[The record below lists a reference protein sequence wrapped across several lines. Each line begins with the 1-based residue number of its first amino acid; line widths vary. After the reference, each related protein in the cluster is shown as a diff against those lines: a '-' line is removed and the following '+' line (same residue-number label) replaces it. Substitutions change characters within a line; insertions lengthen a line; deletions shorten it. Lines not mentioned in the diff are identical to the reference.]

1 MATIDSINTMAS
13 TAGTGV
19 DSAMSAASAAAQDGS
34 PGAMMQAQIKMAQAQ
49 FALTATSEIIKSW
62 GEGQKNIAK
71 NMSI

>member
-1 MATIDSINTMAS
+1 MSTIDTVNGMAS
-13 TAGTGV
+13 TAGTSI
-19 DSAMSAASAAAQDGS
+19 DSAMSAAAAAAKDGS